1 MLTFT
6 TFPHGFIIS
15 LGFSEAHVGFLRR
28 CLELRRIAIR
38 SEGSL
43 GIEIPSQ
50 YFIGRTASGH
60 DRLELE
66 GVTVLHVKQGVIWES
81 LKFFFCVLAVI
92 WKKRSHGRHFG
103 VFLLFPVAGRRLSS
117 HPFYNL
123 LMDVPWTSTYVS
135 QAVGQSCNQKWNQS
149 L

>member
-66 GVTVLHVKQGVIWES
+66 GVIVLHVKQGVIWEIFEVFS
-81 LKFFFCVLAVI
+81 FFF
-92 WKKRSHGRHFG
+92 
-103 VFLLFPVAGRRLSS
+103 
-117 HPFYNL
+117 
-123 LMDVPWTSTYVS
+123 VS
-135 QAVGQSCNQKWNQS
+135 LQ
-149 L
+149 

>member
-15 LGFSEAHVGFLRR
+15 LGFSEAHVGFPRR

-43 GIEIPSQ
+43 GIKIPSQ

-66 GVTVLHVKQGVIWES
+66 GVIVLHVKQGVIWES
-81 LKFFFCVLAVI
+81 LKFFFFFCVLAVI
-92 WKKRSHGRHFG
+92 
-103 VFLLFPVAGRRLSS
+103 
-117 HPFYNL
+117 
-123 LMDVPWTSTYVS
+123 
-135 QAVGQSCNQKWNQS
+135 
-149 L
+149 